1 VNYQYGSGPDEVDEF
16 FREKRS
22 WSKVKDKIVG
32 DYIDCYL
39 KTVKYLGRPILIV
52 DAFAGPGRFGDGTD
66 GSPLMICKA
75 MGNHS
80 SKRGTCLFADVS
92 AGHRAAL
99 EDNLSEYIA
108 AGICDRPYE
117 DCEGALT
124 RAIEIGS
131 GSTIFFYLD
140 PYGIKDLEFEIVKQ
154 IYERDVKRSTEVLI
168 NFSFRTFM
176 RMSGNWGFGDSA
188 TEVSRK
194 VKKSKI
200 ETVNS
205 VMGGNYWQRIVCDP
219 QLTRIEREDAVVNAY
234 LDRVRAYFK
243 YAYAIPVKERQEDE
257 IGIPVDELA
266 HYHLIFGTRSSRAVM
281 YMNDVALY
289 ALDPYLRQFKDGLL
303 FDFTPQRHLA
313 VERTL
318 AKNAIV
324 ESVSERPLK
333 RREIVEAVI
342 PRFFMHHKSKDYRA
356 MVSELTF
363 KENRLFA
370 DERAIKRR
378 GQLNDE
384 VRLSAKPWP
393 PSAGRSTNDA
403 ER

>member
-1 VNYQYGSGPDEVDEF
+1 VNYQYGSGPADVDEF
-16 FREKRS
+16 FREKKS

-32 DYIDCYL
+32 DYINCYL
-39 KTVKYLGRPILIV
+39 KTVPKLGRPILIV

-66 GSPLMICKA
+66 GSPLIICKA
-75 MGNHS
+75 MRHAANRS
-80 SKRGTCLFADVS
+80 SCLFADVS

-99 EDNLSEYIA
+99 EENLSEYIE
-108 AGICDRPYE
+108 AGVCDHPYE
-117 DCEGALT
+117 DCERALT
-124 RAIEIGS
+124 RAIEMGS

-140 PYGIKDLEFEIVKQ
+140 PYGIRDLEFDIVKQ
-154 IYERDVKRSTEVLI
+154 IYEREIKRSTEVLI
-168 NFSFRTFM
+168 NFNFRTFM

-188 TEVSRK
+188 SEVARK

-205 VMGGNYWQRIVCDP
+205 VMGGDYWQRIVCDP
-219 QLTRIEREDAVVNAY
+219 QLGKIEREDAVVNAY
-234 LDRVRAYFK
+234 LERVREYFK
-243 YAYAIPVKERQEDE
+243 YGYAIPVKERQEDE
-257 IGIPVDELA
+257 VGIPVDELA

-281 YMNDVALY
+281 YMNDVALN

-303 FDFTPQRHLA
+303 FDFTPQRHLP
-313 VERTL
+313 VRRDV

-333 RREIVEAVI
+333 RPEIYEAVI
-342 PRFFMHHKSKDYRA
+342 PRFFMHHKKKDYRA
-356 MVSELTF
+356 MVDELTF
-363 KENRLFA
+363 SENRLFA

-384 VRLSAKPWP
+384 VRLSAKPW
-393 PSAGRSTNDA
+393 RV
-403 ER
+403 